1 MSNDSQLDLRR
12 ERAARN
18 ESAFRE
24 LNERTNN
31 LDDHGTFN
39 VFVCECEA
47 QACVEPVPLTT
58 QEYEEIRA
66 DSNSFF
72 VIPGHETAAV
82 DEVVE
87 TAERYLVVRKRGA
100 GAEIAEELDPRTR

>member
-1 MSNDSQLDLRR
+1 MTAKSDLDLRR
-12 ERAARN
+12 ERAAQN

-31 LDDHGTFN
+31 LEDRGTFN
-39 VFVCECEA
+39 AFVCECEDPGCA
-47 QACVEPVPLTT
+47 EPVPLTT

-72 VIPGHETAAV
+72 VIPGHEALMV
-82 DEVVE
+82 DEIIE

-100 GAEIAEELDPRTR
+100 GAEVADELDPRTR